1 MLTFGKKK
9 FTCCKFLFE
18 NQIFKNYL
26 ILIHKQQFPI
36 SYLNVKHV
44 VSQQS
49 FIVVCNFH
57 IFQGKAFIQIFTF
70 LYLKICG
77 KIEKVFY
84 FFSINSWE
92 KKLFLTKTNKTL
104 NQFYLRP
111 IRIIPKNFSLYCFFF
126 SLLYIV
132 STTMLI

>member
-77 KIEKVFY
+77 KIEKVFFY
-84 FFSINSWE
+84 QFLRK

-111 IRIIPKNFSLYCFFF
+111 IRIIPKNFSLYCFF
-126 SLLYIV
+126 LVYYI
-132 STTMLI
+132 

>member
-36 SYLNVKHV
+36 CYLNVKHV

-77 KIEKVFY
+77 KIEKVFFY
-84 FFSINSWE
+84 QFLRKKTFFDENKQNFKSLLSKTYKDNSQ
-92 KKLFLTKTNKTL
+92 KLFTIL
-104 NQFYLRP
+104 
-111 IRIIPKNFSLYCFFF
+111 FFF

-132 STTMLI
+132 STTLLI